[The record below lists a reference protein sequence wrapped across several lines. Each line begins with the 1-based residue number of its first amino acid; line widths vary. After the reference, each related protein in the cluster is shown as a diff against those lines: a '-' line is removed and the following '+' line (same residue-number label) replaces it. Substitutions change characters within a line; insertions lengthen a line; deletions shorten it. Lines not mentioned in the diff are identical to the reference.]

1 MTLKRH
7 LLAILLLGLIGC
19 FLGQTLIAETLAE
32 APSNFH
38 DEDAGSEENPF
49 LIANLANLRWLSET
63 PAVWDIGWG
72 MNRTGYFFLQTAD
85 IEASE
90 TIHWNNGRGFTPIGY
105 FSKFSHGYFER
116 SFVGRYDGNHFKIS
130 NLFINAPESI
140 AEEKTVSFAL
150 FSDIYNATIMNV
162 QIENIHIATII
173 NDPSWFLSH
182 VRGTLVGT
190 AIDSRII
197 NCSASGQIS
206 SENHPD
212 NEKYLI
218 IGG

>member
-19 FLGQTLIAETLAE
+19 FLGQTLLAETLAE

-63 PAVWDIGWG
+63 PAVWDIGIG
-72 MNRTGYFFLQTAD
+72 LNRTGYFFLQTAD

-90 TIHWNNGRGFTPIGY
+90 TIRWNNGRGFTPIGY
-105 FSKFSHGYFER
+105 FPMFSVGTYKW
-116 SFVGRYDGNHFKIS
+116 SFVGKYDGNHFKIS

-150 FSDIYNATIMNV
+150 FSNIYNATIMNV
-162 QIENIHIATII
+162 H
-173 NDPSWFLSH
+173 
-182 VRGTLVGT
+182 
-190 AIDSRII
+190 
-197 NCSASGQIS
+197 
-206 SENHPD
+206 
-212 NEKYLI
+212 
-218 IGG
+218 